1 MRDALA
7 EDPILTLKQLKAM
20 GYEDFETYGYDPKTE
35 SIYGF
40 SVVEFKALLDE
51 LGLTTTSGHYGF
63 SNYFNA
69 SDEEL
74 CWFVAQCIKAAKT
87 LESPYITWPWIHPDY
102 RNAKDFKRLATLL
115 NTIGKQ
121 VTEAG
126 IGFAYHNHGYEFDDW
141 EGTTG
146 FEIILAETNPDWV
159 KLQMDMY
166 WAVHSGT
173 TPKALVAEQPGAM

>member
-1 MRDALA
+1 MA
-7 EDPILTLKQLKAM
+7 EDPIGTLKQLKAM

-40 SVVEFKALLDE
+40 AVVEFKALLDE

-74 CWFVAQCIKAAKT
+74 RWFVAQCIKAAKT

-115 NTIGKQ
+115 NTIESK
-121 VTEAG
+121 
-126 IGFAYHNHGYEFDDW
+126 
-141 EGTTG
+141 
-146 FEIILAETNPDWV
+146 
-159 KLQMDMY
+159 
-166 WAVHSGT
+166 
-173 TPKALVAEQPGAM
+173 